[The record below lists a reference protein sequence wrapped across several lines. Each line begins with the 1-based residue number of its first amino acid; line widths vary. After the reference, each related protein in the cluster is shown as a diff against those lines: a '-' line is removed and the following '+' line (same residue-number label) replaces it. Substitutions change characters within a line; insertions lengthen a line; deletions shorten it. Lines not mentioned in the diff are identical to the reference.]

1 MGLLAGLRWS
11 KRRKIQTPCGFA
23 RCHTRKKEKSIW
35 NTRIRRGS
43 PLGSDPRR
51 PAAWTAGWRPPT
63 AKAAA
68 SSLKSHCTSPRDKL
82 LFQEARSRNG
92 FGLLSFCFDA
102 NLPQIK
108 ENSTVPP
115 AASPAILPLSQ
126 NSRTPPKKS
135 ADTLRSVADHN
146 AALLCGA
153 WADIVFLR
161 LCSGRAVG
169 RGDERR
175 GTRDGSRLHSPAG
188 LCQTSFSHT
197 TAFNRRSM
205 SKKEVSVYA

>member
-1 MGLLAGLRWS
+1 MKGNIEERACDLAVYIIENRTTVRAAAKKFGVS
-11 KRRKIQTPCGFA
+11 KSTVHTVDTLSVGSIWCSISRRDRTKGGMLSMSVPSFY
-23 RCHTRKKEKSIW
+23 KEKKNES
-35 NTRIRRGS
+35 
-43 PLGSDPRR
+43 
-51 PAAWTAGWRPPT
+51 
-63 AKAAA
+63 
-68 SSLKSHCTSPRDKL
+68 
-82 LFQEARSRNG
+82 
-92 FGLLSFCFDA
+92 
-102 NLPQIK
+102 

-115 AASPAILPLSQ
+115 AASPAILLVSQ

-135 ADTLRSVADHN
+135 ADALRSVADHN
-146 AALLCGA
+146 AALLCGV

-169 RGDERR
+169 RGNERR